1 MTSRI
6 LSFPGL
12 ALSAAALSTLAGVAS
27 AQEQTPSNAE
37 LERRLETL
45 AAELES
51 LRMDGGA
58 RQAPD
63 ASYSGMG
70 PAASRVYGEGGQVSI
85 GGYGE
90 IVAGFSSDREDTTD
104 ALRVITYFGY
114 RFDEDWVFNS
124 EIEFEH
130 GNEVA
135 VEFAYIDGPLAGDV
149 RMRAGHLLV
158 PMGIVNEMHEPTT
171 FYSVDRPITERYVL
185 PSTWHENGIGAY
197 GSHSGFA
204 WRAYLMNGFDM
215 DPAANPAEDFTLAN
229 DGLRAGR
236 QKGSKASAESLA
248 VVARVDWEGTPGLLV
263 GAAAYSG
270 DSSQDAGGPDF
281 ATTIWDLHAEWQSGP
296 WRVRGLYADANVDEA
311 AQLGNPAAS
320 EDLGGW
326 YLEAGYDLFAGGP
339 SALIPFVR
347 REEVDLQDGVAGGAI
362 DATTVGM
369 AWQPRPEIMFKL
381 EWQRRDSDSDG
392 REDVLG
398 LAVAWIF

>member
-1 MTSRI
+1 MNSRP
-6 LSFPGL
+6 LPFSGL
-12 ALSAAALSTLAGVAS
+12 ALAAAAVLTLAGVAS
-27 AQEQTPSNAE
+27 AQEQAPSNAE

-45 AAELES
+45 AAELEA

-63 ASYSGMG
+63 ASYTGMG

-90 IVAGFSSDREDTTD
+90 VVAGFSSDREDMTD

-124 EIEFEH
+124 EVEFEH
-130 GNEVA
+130 GDELS

-171 FYSVDRPITERYVL
+171 FWSVDRPVTERFVL
-185 PSTWHENGIGAY
+185 PSTWHENGVGAY
-197 GSHSGFA
+197 GTVGGFA
-204 WRAYLMNGFDM
+204 WRGYLMNGFDA
-215 DPAANPAEDFTLAN
+215 DDFDLA
-229 DGLRAGR
+229 DSGLRSGR

-263 GAAAYSG
+263 GAAAYRG
-270 DSSQDAGGPDF
+270 DSSQDSGGADN
-281 ATTIWDLHAEWQSGP
+281 ATTIWDLHAEWQPGA
-296 WRVRGLYADANVDEA
+296 WRFRGLYADATVEEA
-311 AQLGNPAAS
+311 AQLATPAAS
-320 EDLGGW
+320 DDLGGW
-326 YLEAGYDLFAGGP
+326 YLEGGYDLFAGGP
-339 SALIPFVR
+339 TALIPFAR
-347 REEVDLQDGVAGGAI
+347 WEEVDLQDGVSGGAI
-362 DATTVGM
+362 DVATVGI
-369 AWQPRPEIMFKL
+369 AWQPRPEIIFKL
-381 EWQRRDSDSDG
+381 DWQRRDSDADG
-392 REDVLG
+392 REDILG